1 MKKEKKEMLRK
12 NEQVKYRSR
21 LEKSLETKIE
31 SESLI
36 ETFTYRGSPWNKQ
49 TNKKVQDQVE
59 NDVYS
64 YKRMDKKDIR
74 RNKWALTE
82 SLTKCV
88 VGVGRKSLV
97 RSFPSEKSEKMQNEK
112 IQLRPVTG
120 LKVASDINYW
130 NNYLTTLL
138 SS

>member
-1 MKKEKKEMLRK
+1 MLD
-12 NEQVKYRSR
+12 
-21 LEKSLETKIE
+21 L
-31 SESLI
+31 
-36 ETFTYRGSPWNKQ
+36 
-49 TNKKVQDQVE
+49 VE

-112 IQLRPVTG
+112 I
-120 LKVASDINYW
+120 
-130 NNYLTTLL
+130 
-138 SS
+138 